1 MSKVLVSWV
10 ATGHDFLNSD
20 TNSSGFILNEEGPH
34 FSLYQDF
41 GDDFD
46 IHYLMSQYKE
56 GEDSK
61 MDLKLK
67 TLVGELKSRFRKR
80 IQLKYMDIEDIL
92 SIGKIKNSLQDFIK
106 FQLKDADVDVFI
118 SPGTPSMQTAWYLL
132 GCELHNRKN
141 ITFFRRRERK
151 FLPLGQIPQKEKVS
165 FEVSHYAGVAN
176 IRDNLYVGTNSTY
189 LKPFITESIQEGYSR
204 ANLLAGNN
212 KTTVLI
218 QGEAGTGKNFLAN
231 YIHFKSNRAHKPIV
245 KINCGAYIDQELEK
259 VLLGYEK
266 GAYTRATQLR
276 TGVFEQAK
284 GGTVVLEEIDLLP
297 SYLQKRLNTI
307 LSSKKFR
314 RIGAVS
320 DLELDVRIV
329 ATTTKDLWDVQNKN
343 LFLKELY
350 YQMAVAELKLPMF
363 SQMSK
368 IERKEWIN
376 YFMETTYTKL
386 EQDYIS
392 DISKETWDFLL
403 SYPFLGNLKEI
414 ENLVETFY
422 MFCKKKV
429 TYKDIPNHMIRE
441 SKESCLLLDTVIKK
455 HVKSVVNRCSG
466 NVAQASEYLGI
477 TRSTVS
483 KYLK

>member
-1 MSKVLVSWV
+1 MGKVLVSWV

-46 IHYLMSQYKE
+46 IHYLLNQYEE

-61 MDLKLK
+61 VDLKLK
-67 TLVGELKSRFRKR
+67 TLVGELQSRFKKKV
-80 IQLKYMDIEDIL
+80 QLKYMGIEDVL
-92 SIGKIKNSLQDFIK
+92 SIGLIKGRLQDFMK
-106 FQLKDADVDVFI
+106 FQLKEMDVEVFI

-132 GCELHNRKN
+132 GCELSNRQK

-151 FLPLGQIPQKEKVS
+151 FLPFGQIPPKEKVS
-165 FEVSHYAGVAN
+165 FDVSNYAGVAN
-176 IRDNLYVGTNSTY
+176 IRDNLYVGTYSAY
-189 LKPFITESIQEGYSR
+189 LKPHISESIEAVYSR

-231 YIHFKSNRAHKPIV
+231 YIHFKSNRANKPIV

-266 GAYTRATQLR
+266 GAFTRATQLR
-276 TGVFEQAK
+276 TGIFEQAK
-284 GGTVVLEEIDLLP
+284 GGTVVLEEIDLVP
-297 SYLQKRLNTI
+297 IYLQKRLNTI
-307 LSSKKFR
+307 LSCKKFR
-314 RIGAVS
+314 RIGAANEL
-320 DLELDVRIV
+320 DLDVRIV

-350 YQMAVAELKLPMF
+350 YQIAVAELKLPMF

-368 IERKEWIN
+368 TERKEWIN

-392 DISKETWDFLL
+392 DISKEAWDFML
-403 SYPFLGNLKEI
+403 SYPFLGNLKEV

-422 MFCKKKV
+422 MFCKKKI

-441 SKESCLLLDTVIKK
+441 SEESNLLLDTVIKK
-455 HVKSVVNRCSG
+455 HVKSVVERCSG

-477 TRSTVS
+477 TRNTVN